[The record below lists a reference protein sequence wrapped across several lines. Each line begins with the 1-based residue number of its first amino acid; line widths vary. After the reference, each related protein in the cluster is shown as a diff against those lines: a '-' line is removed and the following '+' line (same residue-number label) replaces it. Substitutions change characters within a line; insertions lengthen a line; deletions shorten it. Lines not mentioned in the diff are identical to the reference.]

1 MPNGEGFLLGALG
14 AAAMELIKLYERY
27 ETMKLGRF
35 KAMVRSGLFWGVEAG
50 LVLGSGFLA
59 WAMHA
64 QAEKLVFW
72 QVVMTG
78 IAARTIARE
87 SLTIQQ
93 AGAETKLGGETVTL
107 RDIFLG
113 DRD

>member
-1 MPNGEGFLLGALG
+1 
-14 AAAMELIKLYERY
+14 
-27 ETMKLGRF
+27 
-35 KAMVRSGLFWGVEAG
+35 
-50 LVLGSGFLA
+50 
-59 WAMHA
+59 
-64 QAEKLVFW
+64 
-72 QVVMTG
+72 MTG